1 MNSNCSSSLP
11 ILTDFGTN
19 LRNRY
24 RPREYDTEDG
34 PWDPFTGA
42 TSAIMGTI
50 GSMMM
55 GVADLPI
62 EFLKALLVKPS
73 PKPNADTLSQATSH
87 SSTPD
92 SSSIIEPSISSN
104 IDHDKVLPPSS
115 SDSLVGGSNRT
126 GIRKSTSMPPQNPD
140 ETMSKSTQEPSD
152 RLKQQVTASLQDSS
166 HKRSMSQKLDGS
178 VSRSSSR
185 DRSRPGTSVHQSL
198 SENQFRHMSLDA
210 AVGAGKGIGRIVG
223 VGLKSPMDFTLSL
236 ARGFHNAPRL
246 YGDESVRHPDKV
258 TGIRSGLKAAGK
270 VRAS

>member
-1 MNSNCSSSLP
+1 MNLSCSSSSPL
-11 ILTDFGTN
+11 LTGLDN
-19 LRNRY
+19 KLNNRY

-62 EFLKALLVKPS
+62 EFLRALHIKPS
-73 PKPNADTLSQATSH
+73 PNPNADALSQATSH
-87 SSTPD
+87 TSTPD
-92 SSSIIEPSISSN
+92 SSSIIHSSISSN
-104 IDHDKVLPPSS
+104 IDHDTAL
-115 SDSLVGGSNRT
+115 
-126 GIRKSTSMPPQNPD
+126 PPQNPE
-140 ETMSKSTQEPSD
+140 ETITESTQGPSD
-152 RLKQQVTASLQDSS
+152 ISKQQTLAFSQDSG
-166 HKRSMSQKLDGS
+166 HGKSMAQKLNGS

-185 DRSRPGTSVHQSL
+185 DRSSPGTSVNQPL
-198 SENQFRHMSLDA
+198 SDNQCRHISLDA

-223 VGLKSPMDFTLSL
+223 VGLKSPMDFTLSI

-270 VRAS
+270 VRPSQMEL